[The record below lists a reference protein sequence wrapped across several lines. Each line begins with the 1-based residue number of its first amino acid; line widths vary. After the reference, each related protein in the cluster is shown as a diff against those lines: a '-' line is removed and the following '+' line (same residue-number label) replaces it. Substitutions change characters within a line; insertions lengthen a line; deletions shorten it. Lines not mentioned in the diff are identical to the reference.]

1 LYNALWNVTHCQMI
15 NVDQLTKRY
24 GALTAIDRVTFQVEA
39 GEVLAFLGPNGAGKT
54 TTMRILTGSLP
65 ATSGRVRVA
74 GYDIDESP
82 LEVKRQ
88 IGYLPETLPLYP
100 EMTVSEYL
108 RYVARIKGVAR
119 AGIRQAVNQAV
130 DRCALGEVRGRLI
143 GNLSRGY
150 RQRVGLAQALIHDP
164 PLLILDE
171 PTGGLDPKQIIE
183 IRELIKTLAGAH
195 TVILSTHIL
204 PEATAICQR
213 VIIIHKGRVVAVDT
227 PERLATQLRGA
238 EQVRVAL
245 RRPTAALHGAL
256 SAVPGVL
263 RVAPDPSASAHGGET
278 VWLID
283 CERERDVRETV
294 AQLVVEADGGL
305 VELSATAMSL
315 EEVFLQLTTDAAD
328 RIDAPAPDGHP
339 ATPPEQVIEHAA
351 SRHVTDAGDAT

>member
-1 LYNALWNVTHCQMI
+1 MI
-15 NVDQLTKRY
+15 EADQLTKRY
-24 GALTAIDRVTFQVEA
+24 GALTAIEQVTFRVDA

-82 LEVKRQ
+82 LEVKRR

-100 EMTVSEYL
+100 EMTVTEYV
-108 RYVARIKGVAR
+108 RYVARIKGVSR
-119 AGIRQAVNQAV
+119 SSLRQAVDQALE
-130 DRCALGEVRGRLI
+130 RCALGQVRGRLI

-164 PLLILDE
+164 PVLILDE

-245 RRPTAALHGAL
+245 RRPTDALREAL
-256 SAVPGVL
+256 SALPGVM
-263 RVAPDPSASAHGGET
+263 RVAPEGGPSSHGEEIP
-278 VWLID
+278 VWVID
-283 CERERDVRETV
+283 CVRGQDIRESV
-294 AQLVVEADGGL
+294 ARMIVQADGGL
-305 VELSATAMSL
+305 VELSAVAMSL
-315 EEVFLQLTTDAAD
+315 EEVFLQLTTDAD
-328 RIDAPAPDGHP
+328 RAAEPLPDGRP
-339 ATPPEQVIEHAA
+339 ASFQALPPEPAVDPH
-351 SRHVTDAGDAT
+351 STSAGMTGAGGAD